1 MLDKSYYKK
10 WSPKLLPGVKI
21 VSLFDSD
28 KPTPHF
34 FTISTP

>member
-1 MLDKSYYKK
+1 MESKTPS
-10 WSPKLLPGVKI
+10 GVKI